1 MEQADVNTPGS
12 RVAPSAA
19 FARSAA
25 SEPTGAMA
33 RETMGVVLLG
43 PPGAGKG
50 TQAARIAAHLE
61 IPHIATGDMLRANL
75 AEGTPLG
82 RVAKRY
88 MQGGELVPDDIVF
101 EIVAERLAQPDCHRG
116 FVLDGFPRSVAQARA
131 LSRHLEEL
139 GSPLDAALSLEV
151 DEEKLVHRLSAR
163 ARADDD
169 EQTVRSRLRVF
180 AKTNGPLV
188 AYYEERDLLATV
200 DADGEIDEITQH
212 IVAMLE
218 EVARHPLRRR
228 LRAPAQAAEARSM
241 RMALLGPPGAGK
253 GTQGARLATHFGIPH
268 IATGDIFRANMT
280 KSTPLGRMAQEYVD
294 SGELVPDDIVFE
306 IVAERLAEPDCRA
319 GFALDGFPRSL
330 SQAEVLDR
338 RLNERGTP
346 LDVALY
352 LDVPEEELVRRAAS
366 RARPDDDEEILR
378 ARLRVFNSTTRP
390 LVDHYDDRDLL
401 VCVDGTGEIEHV
413 TNNILVGLVN
423 FALLGQALSR
433 HRRRS

>member
-1 MEQADVNTPGS
+1 
-12 RVAPSAA
+12 
-19 FARSAA
+19 
-25 SEPTGAMA
+25 
-33 RETMGVVLLG
+33 
-43 PPGAGKG
+43 
-50 TQAARIAAHLE
+50 
-61 IPHIATGDMLRANL
+61 
-75 AEGTPLG
+75 
-82 RVAKRY
+82 
-88 MQGGELVPDDIVF
+88 VPDDIVF

-139 GSPLDAALSLEV
+139 GTPLDAALSLEV
-151 DEEKLVHRLSAR
+151 DEEELFRRLSAR

-188 AYYEERDLLATV
+188 TYYEERDLLATV

-253 GTQGARLATHFGIPH
+253 GTQGARLATHFGSPH

-390 LVDHYDDRDLL
+390 LVDNQR
-401 VCVDGTGEIEHV
+401 VCEAVAPSSSV
-413 TNNILVGLVN
+413 
-423 FALLGQALSR
+423 AAQ
-433 HRRRS
+433 RSEST